1 LLLKEERGAKTLL
14 KSKDKYNQDQ
24 IIQMLDCLIDK
35 IFFQVWWT
43 NVSTDDWYS
52 KVYKLCST
60 IRWAYGA
67 DFLQMLPRNKDRKIT
82 QTFNSSISYIDVLSL
97 NNSRFGDYLHL
108 ICFLPWL
115 SHWNRQRKK
124 IKTKLYDKRDDFIFP
139 IVSIS
144 SIYQQHISQLIR
156 YSRSRF
162 KCSDL
167 LKRA

>member
-1 LLLKEERGAKTLL
+1 LLLKEEQGAKSLL
-14 KSKDKYNQDQ
+14 KSNDKYNQDQ

-52 KVYKLCST
+52 KVHKLCST
-60 IRWAYGA
+60 IRLAYDA

-108 ICFLPWL
+108 ING
-115 SHWNRQRKK
+115 NRLRN
-124 IKTKLYDKRDDFIFP
+124 
-139 IVSIS
+139 
-144 SIYQQHISQLIR
+144 
-156 YSRSRF
+156 
-162 KCSDL
+162 L
-167 LKRA
+167 LLTLTVTLKSTTEEN